1 MIWTSNFARAE
12 QVKEKE
18 RLLNIAQYTPEVMGM
33 DSYPDLVP
41 PADILQQYKLDR
53 NEAAFV
59 KAYQEQVLDKLSVA
73 KVAKDLTG
81 RILTCYE
88 NLGDFC
94 HRHLV
99 AEWLQKHGFK
109 CQEI

>member
-18 RLLNIAQYTPEVMGM
+18 RLLNIAQYMPEGIEME
-33 DSYPDLVP
+33 SYPDLMP
-41 PADILQQYKLDR
+41 PADMLQQYKQDH

-59 KAYQEQVLDKLSVA
+59 KAYQEQVLDRLSVA
-73 KVAKDLTG
+73 KVAKDLKG

-88 NLGDFC
+88 NPGDFC

-109 CQEI
+109 CQEL